1 MTEENRDRP
10 RLKIQDPL
18 PIRAVGIE
26 NERERKNYSDLPPQN
41 YIHNWWARRPTPASR
56 LAILA
61 SVLPDSV
68 DDDTLL
74 RWMEI
79 NPDNKSPEDSVA
91 EHVRR
96 KKEMKEDWSGRV
108 YDLYG
113 YRKSYKRVPQ
123 GGDRDQLHKT
133 VRSAWGGELPTVMDS
148 TAGGGSIPFESLRYG
163 FPTIANELNPVAS
176 VILKAVLEHPRIQ
189 SDLSDDI
196 EEWGERI
203 NEIARENLEEYY
215 PTNPG
220 ERVLE
225 TIWAHRITCPDCGF
239 ELPLAGNWWLDKDTS
254 PVRGTAIRPI
264 VDEENLRADFEI
276 VRIPEDV
283 ETSEFNPTS
292 GTISHGKA
300 TCLNCDVVIDGEE
313 INSKLQSDD
322 FDYQSLAVRY
332 EQRGE
337 RGFRVTNDEE
347 REAISKA
354 VDRVE
359 NDPDLSTFLATE
371 IPEGEKTSEP
381 RRRGIFEWRDMFSPR
396 QLLAHYT
403 YWQAFEECK
412 PEIQSSYSD
421 EEAEAILTFLAIG
434 SDKALDYNSRM
445 SAWDASRPKI
455 GHTFA
460 GSDFA
465 FAWDFAESHLITEDH
480 GYQWV
485 LDSIVEVY
493 EELKELSGDPDT
505 PLQIFQGDAADL
517 SLEDESVDAVVLDPP
532 YYSSI
537 MYAELSDFFYV
548 WLKKYLDDL
557 YPTWFTDD
565 VTDKEAEAVANPSL
579 FEGIAGEGTSKKE
592 LARQKYERRMTDMFE
607 EIHRTLADDGV
618 FTMMFTHKETEA
630 WDTLTTGLIE
640 AGFTISATH
649 PISTETPDRVQQ
661 QGRNS
666 AESTILLTSEKRDE
680 RDESASLWDDIR
692 KDTKDAAV
700 ERVRSLEERAVDF
713 TKVDLILASFGP
725 TLQVFT
731 ENYPVVNSQG
741 EEVRPETALD
751 EARKA
756 VLDYLTEKYLNK
768 EVQDVDQDTRWYL
781 LSWFVFGA
789 KKFPFDEANRLAIGV
804 GTDISTLK
812 DERRMWRKSQ
822 DNIILRPHE
831 DRVQDVNK
839 DPDARSGRKPVNP
852 DSLSFSTALDKV
864 HAAMHIYDVRGA
876 TEAWNWM
883 NDRNCNSDPAF
894 KATLE
899 ALLRVLP
906 QGHGD
911 WELARDLAAGE
922 TGDLLDLDLDS
933 EIFNNSEE
941 DEEHQGRLKDF

>member
-1 MTEENRDRP
+1 
-10 RLKIQDPL
+10 
-18 PIRAVGIE
+18 
-26 NERERKNYSDLPPQN
+26 
-41 YIHNWWARRPTPASR
+41 
-56 LAILA
+56 
-61 SVLPDSV
+61 
-68 DDDTLL
+68 
-74 RWMEI
+74 
-79 NPDNKSPEDSVA
+79 
-91 EHVRR
+91 
-96 KKEMKEDWSGRV
+96 
-108 YDLYG
+108 
-113 YRKSYKRVPQ
+113 
-123 GGDRDQLHKT
+123 
-133 VRSAWGGELPTVMDS
+133 
-148 TAGGGSIPFESLRYG
+148 
-163 FPTIANELNPVAS
+163 
-176 VILKAVLEHPRIQ
+176 
-189 SDLSDDI
+189 
-196 EEWGERI
+196 
-203 NEIARENLEEYY
+203 
-215 PTNPG
+215 
-220 ERVLE
+220 
-225 TIWAHRITCPDCGF
+225 
-239 ELPLAGNWWLDKDTS
+239 
-254 PVRGTAIRPI
+254 
-264 VDEENLRADFEI
+264 
-276 VRIPEDV
+276 
-283 ETSEFNPTS
+283 
-292 GTISHGKA
+292 
-300 TCLNCDVVIDGEE
+300 
-313 INSKLQSDD
+313 
-322 FDYQSLAVRY
+322 
-332 EQRGE
+332 
-337 RGFRVTNDEE
+337 
-347 REAISKA
+347 
-354 VDRVE
+354 
-359 NDPDLSTFLATE
+359 
-371 IPEGEKTSEP
+371 
-381 RRRGIFEWRDMFSPR
+381 
-396 QLLAHYT
+396 
-403 YWQAFEECK
+403 
-412 PEIQSSYSD
+412 
-421 EEAEAILTFLAIG
+421 
-434 SDKALDYNSRM
+434 
-445 SAWDASRPKI
+445 
-455 GHTFA
+455 
-460 GSDFA
+460 
-465 FAWDFAESHLITEDH
+465 
-480 GYQWV
+480 
-485 LDSIVEVY
+485 
-493 EELKELSGDPDT
+493 
-505 PLQIFQGDAADL
+505 
-517 SLEDESVDAVVLDPP
+517 
-532 YYSSI
+532 
-537 MYAELSDFFYV
+537 
-548 WLKKYLDDL
+548 
-557 YPTWFTDD
+557 
-565 VTDKEAEAVANPSL
+565 
-579 FEGIAGEGTSKKE
+579 
-592 LARQKYERRMTDMFE
+592 MTDMFE

-692 KDTKDAAV
+692 KDTKEAAV
-700 ERVRSLEERAVDF
+700 ERVRSLEEREVDF